1 MYNIGYLDDQD
12 EEFDNYK
19 ADLHYHN
26 IELFKIQNIK
36 SKLELRNII
45 LDNMFDCLII
55 DYNLSR
61 FRNKEVK
68 DGNELVRYL
77 NLEIPDFPC
86 IILTSYPQESK
97 NEKTVVNSFIL
108 NRDVLTNDTDG
119 KEYHEFVEKIVNGI
133 DVFKQRLQLNKDEY
147 EKLMKKKKDGSIS
160 SVEEDRLI
168 SLYKLLSSYNIVD
181 EINPELLRREL
192 NVKIND
198 IISKLSDILGE

>member
-61 FRNKEVK
+61 FRNREVK
-68 DGNELVRYL
+68 DGNELVRYI

-86 IILTSYPQESK
+86 IILTSYPQASK
-97 NEKTVVNSFIL
+97 NEKTVINSFIL

-119 KEYHEFVEKIVNGI
+119 KEYHEFVEKIINGI
-133 DVFKQRLQLNKDEY
+133 DVFKQRLHLNKDEY